1 MIFLSIWPTTVAGWI
16 TLGTLTGGLI
26 ASIVKLIPTLI
37 KLKRATFKIVKNKNF
52 DLLRKIAM
60 KAMAEAQTTGQPGEE
75 KLQMVISAIKAGA
88 KEADIEISDE
98 DITDLIDSVK
108 ELKQFFKDMK
118 AADEQAKK

>member
-37 KLKRATFKIVKNKNF
+37 KLKRATFKIDKNKNF

>member
-98 DITDLIDSVK
+98 DITDLINSIK

>member
-118 AADEQAKK
+118 DADEQAKK

>member
-98 DITDLIDSVK
+98 DITDLINSIT